1 MFQFGPLQVL
11 GLAISP
17 FSTGTAL
24 SPSWIPVSSG
34 LNVLYGLNGA
44 GKSLILEGLE
54 DILLFRETSQ
64 RESGHMELV
73 LKIAQD
79 AYKRD
84 SDSTN
89 WVYFTYAR
97 KEIAPFLTSFQR
109 PGEYLTDFPDHWDED
124 GNAWIDIDDLL
135 DRMEQAVAASVEQS
149 ALLPEGVTS
158 EDVAAE
164 LIREQVIAF
173 TRGQRGFVIRGIPSE
188 RSPVISQVIAWR
200 EEDKDTN
207 RNQNWSSIESIWPSA
222 TEEARAVLPKIYEF
236 CYLDADLPICPFPV
250 LGRADFDPDAE
261 SARKLSQLGRGLP
274 DSPTVSGVDREKP
287 SRAASSRI
295 NILDSIRDYRNAIPS
310 LSSGR
315 WIAFSEDGD
324 IQEQSGILEV
334 VRLITADANA
344 YYSHLLID
352 APVLELDL
360 GNPHKWLEGS
370 GVTWGAR
377 RTAESPLVRL
387 EDLSQAE
394 RRWARLAIELALQGS
409 PSGFLIMDEP
419 EQALHRAAEVH
430 MAEGLLSLAKQF
442 DLCVV
447 VATHSTE
454 LLNQA
459 EANIYLVRRSDQGLL
474 DHQQVHD
481 LSRVDREELREFG
494 LLPSD
499 LLRRQ
504 KGILL
509 VEGEHDLIVWRSL
522 LGEELDALRVEIIP
536 IRGAGKLNSTLDSRV
551 LYDFTDAHLFVLL
564 DAMNS
569 SQVTQIWEEACRLAK
584 TQSPQLAAEY
594 ADSELKNLKVDESQA
609 LAAWASRAL
618 ATGREGRHTPLALQR
633 ADVLEYLPVTCF
645 VPNAHSWSALHD
657 ECATSQG
664 GLQPSGT
671 QFKSWLRKAKKV
683 NLSPEAVRQAA
694 LSMDSIPLEFTTLLE
709 QIKETLS
716 DVVNR

>member
-1 MFQFGPLQVL
+1 MFQFGPLHVL
-11 GLAISP
+11 GVAINP
-17 FSTGTAL
+17 FSSGTAL
-24 SPSWIPVSSG
+24 SPSWIPLSEG

-54 DILLFRETSQ
+54 DILLVRETRR
-64 RESGHMELV
+64 RERRHMELV
-73 LKIAQD
+73 LRIAQD
-79 AYKRD
+79 AYKGDRHD
-84 SDSTN
+84 DN
-89 WVYFTYAR
+89 WEYYNYAR
-97 KEIAPFLTSFQR
+97 REVAPFLTSLQR
-109 PGEYLTDFPDHWDED
+109 PGEYLTDIPDHWDED
-124 GNAWIDIDDLL
+124 GNTWIYVDDLL
-135 DRMEQAVAASVEQS
+135 NRMEQAVAGSVEQS
-149 ALLPEGVTS
+149 ALLPEGVTP

-164 LIREQVIAF
+164 LIREQVFAF
-173 TRGQRGFVIRGIPSE
+173 VMGQRGFVIRGIPSE

-200 EEDKDTN
+200 EEDKNTN
-207 RNQNWSSIESIWPSA
+207 KNQNWSSIESIWPSA

-236 CYLDADLPICPFPV
+236 CYLDADLPNSPFPV
-250 LGRADFDPDAE
+250 LGRSDFDPDAE
-261 SARKLSQLGRGLP
+261 SARTLSQVGSGLP
-274 DSPTVSGVDREKP
+274 DSPTVSSIDRKKV
-287 SRAASSRI
+287 SRGAASRSSV
-295 NILDSIRDYRNAIPS
+295 LDSIRDYRTAIPL
-310 LSSGR
+310 LSR
-315 WIAFSEDGD
+315 RNWIAFSEEGN
-324 IQEQSGILEV
+324 IQEQSKILEI
-334 VRLITADANA
+334 VRLISADANS

-352 APVLELDL
+352 APILELDL

-387 EDLSQAE
+387 DDLSQAE
-394 RRWARLAIELALQGS
+394 RRWARLAIELALQGM

-419 EQALHRAAEVH
+419 EQALHRAAEAH

-454 LLNQA
+454 LLNQTD
-459 EANIYLVRRSDQGLL
+459 ANIHLVRRSDQGLL
-474 DHQQVHD
+474 NHQQVHD

-509 VEGEHDLIVWRSL
+509 VEGEHDLIVWQSL
-522 LGEELDALRVEIIP
+522 LGEELDALRVEVIP
-536 IRGAGKLNSTLDSRV
+536 IRGAGKLNATLDSRV

-584 TQSPQLAAEY
+584 TKSPQVAAEY
-594 ADSELKNLKVDESQA
+594 ADIELKKLRVDESQA

-618 ATGREGRHTPLALQR
+618 ATRREGRHTPLALQL

-645 VPNAHSWSALHD
+645 VPNAQSWSSLHD

-671 QFKSWLRKAKKV
+671 QFKSWLRKAKKAD
-683 NLSPEAVRQAA
+683 LSPEAVRQAA
-694 LSMDSIPLEFTTLLE
+694 LSMDSIPFEFTALLE
-709 QIKETLS
+709 RIKEILL
-716 DVVNR
+716 DPR